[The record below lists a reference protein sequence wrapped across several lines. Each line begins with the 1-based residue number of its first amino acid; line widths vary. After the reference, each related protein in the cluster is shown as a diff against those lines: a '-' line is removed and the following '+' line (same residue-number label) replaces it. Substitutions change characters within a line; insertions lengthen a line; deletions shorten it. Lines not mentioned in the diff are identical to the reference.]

1 MTGRF
6 ALLMACAPLVAG
18 CPAQGS
24 GGSQDNPNQPSP
36 NASILPAP
44 LLSGDPSPSAKAD
57 AGHGGI
63 PADSAGRLI
72 IPDAGPPEPTTFRDD
87 AALPRDTLGAKDGQ
101 GVTLEASFKWL
112 EVPAP
117 NNVPE
122 LSNDALKKARE
133 KTALRVTIDLAPA
146 GRMRFAFASPT
157 FPVPQGAELRAQN
170 EHYGHL
176 LVWPDGNAYRVLRPG
191 TLRALFSERR
201 ADALPLS
208 PAKADRRGKGQ
219 LLGLET
225 TKLEIDAP
233 MGEVSIESGN
243 VPHIGRSGELLCRL
257 LMDLVAVDPA
267 AKVCR
272 DGLLPIKAELRW
284 PKGGKLLF
292 EVSSLTRKAELP
304 FGLLFVPPAGA
315 AYRPGELPPQ
325 AAGVFLT
332 RDELGAFHTKS
343 VPGEPAGK
351 DAPGEGLL
359 AVNRSDSIRYVL
371 LDGVPIAWIRPQ
383 SEQLLIGP
391 LPGRYSVAWRD
402 FLGAAVDPPVVVS
415 LPARVTVG
423 GTADAGAAPP

>member
-1 MTGRF
+1 MNERI
-6 ALLMACAPLVAG
+6 ALLLTCLPLVAG

-24 GGSQDNPNQPSP
+24 GGTQDNPNQPSP

-44 LLSGDPSPSAKAD
+44 LLSADPAPVAKAD
-57 AGHGGI
+57 AGRGGI

-72 IPDAGPPEPTTFRDD
+72 IPDAGPPEPTQFRDD
-87 AALPRDTLGAKDGQ
+87 APLPRDTLTAKDGL

-112 EVPAP
+112 DLPAP

-157 FPVPQGAELRAQN
+157 FPVPQGAELRAQA
-170 EHYGHL
+170 EHYGHV
-176 LVWPDGNAYRVLRPG
+176 LVWPDASAYRVLRPG

-208 PAKADRRGKGQ
+208 PAKTDRRGKGQ

-225 TKLEIDAP
+225 AKLEIDAP
-233 MGEVSIESGN
+233 MAELSLESAT
-243 VPHIGRSGELLCRL
+243 VPNIGRSGELLCRL
-257 LMDLVAVDPA
+257 LMDLVGVDPSG
-267 AKVCR
+267 KVCR
-272 DGLLPIKAELRW
+272 DGLLPIKAEMRW
-284 PKGGKLLF
+284 PKGGKLAF
-292 EVSSLTRKAELP
+292 EVTSLTRKAELP

-332 RDELGAFHTKS
+332 RDELALFHTKS

-351 DAPGEGLL
+351 DSPGEGLL

-402 FLGAAVDPPVVVS
+402 FLGTAVDPPELVS
-415 LPARVTVG
+415 LPARVSVG
-423 GTADAGAAPP
+423 GVADAGTPPP